1 MSKFNKHETTTVR
14 NNGEEGLAAIYV
26 HRSTGLVVGVS
37 EDQGIFDGHWV
48 KANGR
53 KEMDILKHVWVE
65 AWYSG
70 ETVTYWVDDLDD
82 VQSLEELLNETV
94 VSSPTIVASREFI
107 KTAMLEL

>member
-1 MSKFNKHETTTVR
+1 MSNFNKRETITVR

-82 VQSLEELLNETV
+82 IQPLEELLNETV
-94 VSSPTIVASREFI
+94 VSSATIVASRDFI
-107 KTAMLEL
+107 KEAMDEL